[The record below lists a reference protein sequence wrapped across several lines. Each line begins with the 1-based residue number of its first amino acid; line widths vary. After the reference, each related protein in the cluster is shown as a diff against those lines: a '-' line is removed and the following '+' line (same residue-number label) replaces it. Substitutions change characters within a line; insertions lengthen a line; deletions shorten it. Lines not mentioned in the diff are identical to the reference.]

1 MSIINYTDISTNI
14 VIDNKVIGYDKVIDN
29 KLIYYDLS
37 GTSIVDN
44 SFNLF
49 LELTINTNS
58 IQKCNVLFRNNNGLN
73 PIIHTLVINNIPNIN
88 LFLNNRDTTT
98 TPKMTNQEFI
108 ITDVSGTYTSIS
120 TIRKYN

>member
-14 VIDNKVIGYDKVIDN
+14 IPSDYDYEGVIDN

-49 LELTINTNS
+49 LELTNNTNS

-73 PIIHTLVINNIPNIN
+73 PIIDTLVINNIQNIN

>member
-14 VIDNKVIGYDKVIDN
+14 IPSDYDYEGVIDN

-49 LELTINTNS
+49 LTLTNNTNS